1 MTALFVTGAF
11 AQSNVTLSGQVD
23 IGVVN
28 PVGTQKLRIDQSG
41 NGANQIVFSGSE
53 DLGSGLRAIF
63 RLAQRFSPESGLNDG
78 TTGTRPAFQGETTVG
93 LAGSFGTLRIGRA
106 LTALRGPVDNTD
118 PWGTLQQAS
127 VAVVATGYASSPD
140 NVLVTSDG
148 DNPPTFTYNPTS
160 SGAGAGRI
168 DGLHYSSP
176 NYGGF
181 TAALTYGPK
190 ETQITSQT
198 VTGKNQFVS
207 AWLQYSGGPLVLG
220 LGGEENRDGDRI
232 TAAQLSYDLGVAK
245 VGTTYGIV
253 DLASTPLDRKAFN
266 VSAIAPR
273 GAMVFKVGYGRSKL
287 EGAQASVKKAGVG
300 IDYALSKRTLVY
312 TSYGRDT
319 GVSATTG
326 RSVSPKSGYDLGVRH
341 TF

>member
-1 MTALFVTGAF
+1 MTALIATAAY
-11 AQSNVTLSGQVD
+11 AQSTVTLSGQVD

-28 PVGTQKLRIDQSG
+28 PIGADKLRIDQSA

-53 DLGSGLRAIF
+53 DLGGGLRATF

-78 TTGTRPAFQGETTVG
+78 TYGNRPAFQGETTVG
-93 LAGSFGTLRIGRA
+93 LAGPFGTLRLGRA

-140 NVLVTSDG
+140 NEMVRYDSTIPGYVGVETR
-148 DNPPTFTYNPTS
+148 

-168 DGLHYSSP
+168 DGIHYVSP
-176 NYGGF
+176 SFGGL

-190 ETQITSQT
+190 STQITGLT
-198 VTGKNQFVS
+198 TTGVNQFVS
-207 AWLQYSGGPLVLG
+207 AWLQYVGGPFVVG
-220 LGGEENRDGDRI
+220 LGGEENRLGDRI

-245 VGTTYGIV
+245 VGATYGIV
-253 DLASTPLDRKAFN
+253 DLASTTLDRKAYN
-266 VSAIAPR
+266 VSATAPL
-273 GAMVFKVGYGRSKL
+273 GAVAFKVGYGRSKR
-287 EGAQASVKKAGVG
+287 EGAEASVKKVGVG
-300 IDYALSKRTLVY
+300 LDYALSKRTLVY
-312 TSYGRDT
+312 TSYGRDK
-319 GVSATTG
+319 GTTFA
-326 RSVSPKSGYDLGVRH
+326 SSSKSGYDLGVRH